1 MPIKGSS
8 RILTYFRPLR
18 QHGVF
23 HPSGVSLQDF
33 YGVAISLVFCFMATY
48 IFQEKGKSMKHYLNE
63 IKQVFADMRSGE
75 NGLSSTEANMRFEA
89 NGPNKLAEPPKI
101 PLWKKFLL
109 QFSDPMIIVLL
120 VAALVSFITALIK
133 GESLADVFII
143 LFVVILNAVLGVIQE
158 SKAEKAIDALKE
170 MTKAKCKVLRN
181 GELRILK
188 SEELVVGDVI
198 LLEAGDAVPADAR
211 LFEAASLKAE
221 ESALTGESVPTDKF
235 AETITTDNDD
245 VPLGDRS
252 NMVYTGTT
260 IVYGRGKAV
269 VVATGMDTEM
279 GKIAKAITDASEEKT
294 PLQMKLAQLSKILTV
309 AVLAICIIVF
319 AINLF
324 TADQINGKVFLDTF
338 MVSVSLAVA
347 AIPEGLSAVVT
358 IVLSIGVTKMASQN
372 AIIRKLT
379 AVETLGCTQIICSD
393 KTGTLT
399 QNKMTVVEH
408 LSGNTDLLCYCN
420 ALCNDAEIDSNGNVT
435 GEPTEAALQQFAFE
449 NGFDRRTL
457 SSEQPRIAEAP
468 FDSGRKMMST
478 LHSFGGKV
486 IQYTKGAP
494 DVVLSRCTKYISPI
508 DGKTRDM
515 DDKARQAFLVHNKAF
530 ADKAL
535 RVLAAA
541 FSVHS
546 TLPEFQK
553 PEEIEKDLVF
563 IGLSCM
569 IDPVRPEV
577 IDAVN
582 RCKDA
587 GIRPVMI
594 TGDHIDTAVA
604 IGKELGIIR
613 NESQAITGSML
624 DDISDEQFE
633 KDIRNYSVYARVQP
647 EHKVRIVTTW
657 KKLGYITAMTG
668 DGVNDAPSIK
678 SADIGIGMGITG
690 TDVTKGVADMILGDD
705 NFATI
710 VNAVEEGR
718 RIYANVRKTIQFLL
732 SSNLSE
738 VLSVFIASLFG
749 MTIFKP
755 IHILWINL
763 ITDSLP
769 ALGLGV
775 EKAEGDVMKL
785 PPRDSKEGIFSD
797 GLWIDVL
804 WQGAA
809 ISFLTLISFFIGNA
823 IQDGLGTTMAFV
835 TMSMAEIVHSFNLR
849 SRDKSVFKLTGHNK
863 VLWLT
868 MTASFVLTALV
879 IFVAPLRKAFSFV
892 DIGFWKYLLALFI
905 GALILPISEGVKQLK
920 SKFQK

>member
-1 MPIKGSS
+1 
-8 RILTYFRPLR
+8 
-18 QHGVF
+18 
-23 HPSGVSLQDF
+23 
-33 YGVAISLVFCFMATY
+33 
-48 IFQEKGKSMKHYLNE
+48 MKHYLE
-63 IKQVFADMRSGE
+63 KLEAVFEHLRSGE
-75 NGLSSTEANMRFEA
+75 NGLSSQEAQARLEQYGA
-89 NGPNKLAEPPKI
+89 NRLEEPPKV

-109 QFSDPMIIVLL
+109 QFADPMIIVLL
-120 VAALVSFITALIK
+120 VAAVVSLVTALVE

-143 LFVVILNAVLGVIQE
+143 LFVVVLNAVLGVIQE
-158 SKAEKAIDALKE
+158 NKAEKAIDALKE
-170 MTKAKCKVLRN
+170 MTKAKCKVLRD
-181 GELRILK
+181 GALRILT

-211 LFEAASLKAE
+211 LIEAASLKAE
-221 ESALTGESVPTDKF
+221 ESALTGESVPSDKY
-235 AETITTDNDD
+235 AETLISESGE

-279 GKIAKAITDASEEKT
+279 GKIAKAITDASDEKT
-294 PLQMKLAQLSKILTV
+294 PLQIKLAQLSKILTV
-309 AVLAICIIVF
+309 AVLGICAVVF
-319 AINLF
+319 AINLI
-324 TADQINGKVFLDTF
+324 TADSISGGVVLDTF
-338 MVSVSLAVA
+338 MVAVSLAVA

-358 IVLSIGVTKMASQN
+358 IVLSIGVSKMANQN
-372 AIIRKLT
+372 AIIRRLT

-408 LSGNTDLLCYCN
+408 FTGNLELLCCCN
-420 ALCNDAEIDSNGNVT
+420 SLCNDAEPDENGNIT
-435 GEPTEAALQQFAFE
+435 GEPTEAALQQFAFL
-449 NGFDRRTL
+449 NGADKREL
-457 SSEQPRIAEAP
+457 LLKQPRVGEAP

-478 LHSFGGKV
+478 LHAFGGKV

-494 DVVLSRCTKYISPI
+494 DVILSRCTKYISPV
-508 DGKTRDM
+508 DGKTKDM
-515 DDKARQAFLVHNKAF
+515 DDKVREAILAHNKSM

-541 FSVHS
+541 F
-546 TLPEFQK
+546 TIYPELPEFSS
-553 PEEIEKDLVF
+553 PEDIERDMVF
-563 IGLSCM
+563 IGLSGM

-577 IDAVN
+577 VDAVA
-582 RCKDA
+582 RCKGA

-604 IGKELGIIR
+604 IGKELGIISDA
-613 NESQAITGSML
+613 SQALTGAQL
-624 DDISDEQFE
+624 DLISDEQLE
-633 KDIRNYSVYARVQP
+633 QDIVKYSVYARVQP
-647 EHKVRIVTTW
+647 EHKVRIVTAW

-749 MTIFKP
+749 LTIFKP

-769 ALGLGV
+769 ALGLGM
-775 EKAEGDVMKL
+775 EKAEGDVMTQA
-785 PPRDSKEGIFSD
+785 PRDSKEGIFA
-797 GLWIDVL
+797 GALGIDVI
-804 WQGAA
+804 WQGAC
-809 ISFLTLISFFIGNA
+809 ISLLTLASFFIGNA
-823 IQDGLGTTMAFV
+823 LEAGFGTTMAFV

-849 SRDKSVFKLTGHNK
+849 SREKSVFKLTSHNK

-868 MTASFVLTALV
+868 MAASFVLTAV
-879 IFVAPLRKAFSFV
+879 VVFVPFLQSAFSFMP
-892 DIGFWKYLLALFI
+892 ITFWEYLLALAI
-905 GALILPISEGVKQLK
+905 GALILPISEGVKLVKRKLK
-920 SKFQK
+920 ESK